1 MRKKKYRKNYTEELQ
16 YFEKG
21 WKKFWEKTQYT
32 LEDIKSEVEDYGFS
46 LIEKR
51 YDRETNTTEYLM
63 GVEFPGK
70 EKYYIIVLLL
80 AKYGNTVAIYDKN
93 LTYLLKSKIIKLS
106 SSGQKILKQ
115 VGMFIKSVSLLKYE

>member
-1 MRKKKYRKNYTEELQ
+1 MGVERSYASDGDNYMRKKKYRKNYTEELQ

-51 YDRETNTTEYLM
+51 YDRETNTTEYLIR
-63 GVEFPGK
+63 E
-70 EKYYIIVLLL
+70 
-80 AKYGNTVAIYDKN
+80 
-93 LTYLLKSKIIKLS
+93 
-106 SSGQKILKQ
+106 
-115 VGMFIKSVSLLKYE
+115 